1 MPASEVVAIL
11 DAGAQYA
18 KVIDRRVRELCV
30 ECELLPLDIDPSKLA
45 GYAAIIISGG
55 PQSVYDADAPKYDP
69 KLFSLGLP
77 ILGICY
83 GMQLMNSVHGG
94 TVERKEKREDG
105 QFEIELVDGC
115 ALFKGLGKRTEV
127 LLTHGDSINKV
138 PDGFRVVATSGDIT
152 AAIESVERKMYGVQ
166 FHPEVDLSVEGGAML
181 SNFLLGVC
189 GLSGSFSMQ
198 SRQETAIQ
206 YIRSHVA
213 DGQKVL
219 CLVSGGVDS
228 AVCAALLNKANANRN
243 ANPNPNPNPDPDPNQ
258 VCAALLNKALGAERV
273 INLHIDHGFMRHE
286 ESSGV
291 QVALREVG
299 VEIEGKTDFADD
311 FASSTTEINGKTTTP
326 LAQNTSPEEKRKI
339 IGDTFMRVTEA
350 MCAERG
356 LTADNVVLAQG
367 TLRPDL
373 IESGGAAVGANAAAV
388 IKTHHNDTALVRQL
402 RDAGRIIEP
411 LRDYHKDEARA
422 PPPRPRPNPNPHPD
436 PHFWP
441 WPQPWPRP

>member
-1 MPASEVVAIL
+1 MAASQPKSEVVAIL

-30 ECELLPLDIDPSKLA
+30 ECELLPLDIDPSKLT

-83 GMQLMNSVHGG
+83 GMQLMNNVHGG
-94 TVERKEKREDG
+94 TVARKEKREDG
-105 QFEIELVDGC
+105 QFEIDLADGC
-115 ALFKGLGKRTEV
+115 ALFKGLGKRTQV
-127 LLTHGDSINKV
+127 LLTHGDSIDKV

-166 FHPEVDLSVEGGAML
+166 FHPEVDLSVEGGEMI

-198 SRQETAIQ
+198 SRQQTAIE
-206 YIRSHVA
+206 YIRSNVA
-213 DGQKVL
+213 DHQKVL

-228 AVCAALLNKANANRN
+228 AVCAALLNKA
-243 ANPNPNPNPDPDPNQ
+243 
-258 VCAALLNKALGAERV
+258 LGAERI

-299 VEIEGKTDFADD
+299 VDIEGQTDFATD
-311 FASSTTEINGKTTTP
+311 FATSTTEINGKTTPP
-326 LAQNTSPEEKRKI
+326 LAVNTSPEEKRKI

-356 LTADNVVLAQG
+356 LTAENVVLAQG

-373 IESGGAAVGANAAAV
+373 IESGGAAIGANAAAV

-411 LRDYHKDEARA
+411 LRDYHKDEVRA
-422 PPPRPRPNPNPHPD
+422 PRHGPRANPD
-436 PHFWP
+436 PDPSPSPSPSPSPDPDPDPDH
-441 WPQPWPRP
+441 